1 MNNQKQGKG
10 IDLGFTKEHFPEGIH
25 MCLIYDQDDERQKIV
40 SEYMAAGLRQGEQV
54 RYFTDITEP
63 EDIRSWLL
71 EAGVELPQTREN
83 GPFSILKAENG
94 YCPNGRFDP
103 QEMIGRMLPRYK
115 SAQEAGYSG
124 LRSCGEMTW
133 TLKGIPG
140 SERLLEYEVLLGT
153 VVANFPH
160 SGMCQYDAR
169 IFDGATLFN
178 VLKVH
183 PWMVVRGKIIQN
195 PYYMSPQEFLK
206 DSKPK
211 Q

>member
-1 MNNQKQGKG
+1 MNNQRQE

-25 MCLIYDQDDERQKIV
+25 MCLIYDREEDRQKIV
-40 SEYMAAGLRQGEQV
+40 SEYMAAGFKQGEQV
-54 RYFTDITEP
+54 RYFTDTTDP
-63 EDIRSWLL
+63 EDIRSWLV
-71 EAGVELPQTREN
+71 EAGVELPPTREN
-83 GPFSILKAENG
+83 APFSILKAESG

-103 QEMIGRMLPRYK
+103 QEMINCMLPRYEL
-115 SAQEAGYSG
+115 ARAAGYRG

-140 SERLLEYEVLLGT
+140 SERLLEYEVLLST
-153 VVANFPH
+153 VIANFPH

-169 IFDGATLFN
+169 RFDGATLFN

-183 PWMVVRGKIIQN
+183 PWMIVRGKIVQN
-195 PYYMSPQEFLK
+195 PYYISPQEFHK
-206 DSKPK
+206 EFRPG